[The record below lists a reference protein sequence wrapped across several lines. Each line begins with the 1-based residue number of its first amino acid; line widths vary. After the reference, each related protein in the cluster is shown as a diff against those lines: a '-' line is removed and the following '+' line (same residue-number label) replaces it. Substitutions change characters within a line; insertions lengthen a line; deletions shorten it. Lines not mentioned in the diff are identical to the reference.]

1 MHRLGHVGRTEIDYD
16 FSWRG
21 RACHSEALVVQNFR
35 DFFLN
40 RFAFES
46 EVDEAGASDVRL
58 LANFCNVEAADDRV
72 RYFAWIF
79 TALFPENE
87 RSVALVIAKAR
98 ISRGRH
104 VASRPKAGRCKR
116 LGKFSRELRLKY
128 FHRVLIVAASLCEAR
143 RGGGRR
149 VACSVADGTS
159 VSLAPTAFPHRAW
172 LVAPAI
178 FANTYLVG
186 RDSVE
191 PLSLSQL
198 KLSSVKCFSAFQA
211 LEFGDSLGSEFW
223 ILGFLE
229 ADL

>member
-98 ISRGRH
+98 ISRWRH
-104 VASRPKAGRCKR
+104 VASRRKAGRCKR

-172 LVAPAI
+172 LVAPQ
-178 FANTYLVG
+178 
-186 RDSVE
+186 SVAL
-191 PLSLSQL
+191 PLQFSQTHI
-198 KLSSVKCFSAFQA
+198 
-211 LEFGDSLGSEFW
+211 W
-223 ILGFLE
+223 
-229 ADL
+229 